1 MKNIIKA
8 GASILFGLALYFS
21 FCCPAAAAEL
31 YFEPQNRTIQQC
43 ENFTV
48 EVWLDTQGENIN
60 AVEASL
66 LFSQGKIELA
76 DISQGGS
83 LLDLWLVEPSFSNQT
98 GEINFSG
105 GIPNGFQGKG
115 KILSLAFSPVPA
127 EADIITAQIIFQ
139 NGSKVLLNDGYGTE
153 ASLTFKTADFVITA
167 AAKDLPVIISQTH
180 PNQSFWYA
188 DKKPLFS
195 WEAAQ
200 GADYSYQLI
209 GSDKKIVAS
218 GEKIKTKEENIALD
232 FDLSGE
238 SDGVFYFSLRQK
250 LPGQEWSQ
258 EAAHF
263 RIMADTVPPEDF
275 FPQIGKDEFISEG
288 KYFVS
293 FAAKD
298 KTSGVDYYEAS
309 EIDDWGIFDFIN
321 INKKNLVW
329 RKASSPYLLA
339 DQSLKSKILIKAV
352 DKAGNERIA
361 KVVPPNKTVYWQ
373 AGVLLLI
380 LVILVGAIVVFKK
393 KKIKVKK

>member
-298 KTSGVDYYEAS
+298 KTSGVDYYEVS

-393 KKIKVKK
+393 KK

>member
-298 KTSGVDYYEAS
+298 KTSGVDYYEVS

>member
-76 DISQGGS
+76 DLSQGGS

-238 SDGVFYFSLRQK
+238 NDGVFYFSLRQK

-373 AGVLLLI
+373 TGVLLLI
-380 LVILVGAIVVFKK
+380 LVILAGAIVVFKK

>member
-275 FPQIGKDEFISEG
+275 FPQIGRDEFISEG

-380 LVILVGAIVVFKK
+380 LVILAGAIVVFKK